1 MEAITSKELWK
12 QIRNRKRAHTILLR
26 KDARKYIRMVWEEL
40 CDEQLSSTTSLDD
53 IEHHVDFH
61 AAIWE
66 ASTEILPG
74 LEVQVVID
82 DNWKLYISTG
92 TPGFVGFPKEPKGLK
107 LPIRCWIHTHPFGR
121 AYFSGI
127 DWNTVSIWGSQMKC
141 AYVLG
146 GGQHY
151 GFWDARNPNELT
163 IYHDDEYDLASG
175 QMLESP
181 IEIQLKSKSLGLKE
195 NLKEGE

>member
-1 MEAITSKELWK
+1 M
-12 QIRNRKRAHTILLR
+12 R
-26 KDARKYIRMVWEEL
+26 WEEL
-40 CDEQLSSTTSLDD
+40 CDEQLSSTTSLNDM
-53 IEHHVDFH
+53 EHHVDFH

-82 DNWKLYISTG
+82 ANWKLHISTG
-92 TPGFVGFPKEPKGLK
+92 SPGFVGFPKEPKGLK

-127 DWNTVSIWGSQMKC
+127 DWNTVSIWGSQMEC

-151 GFWDARNPNELT
+151 GFWDNKNANELT
-163 IYHDDEYDLASG
+163 IYRDDFYDLGSG

-181 IEIQLKSKSLGLKE
+181 FEIQLKDKSLNLKE